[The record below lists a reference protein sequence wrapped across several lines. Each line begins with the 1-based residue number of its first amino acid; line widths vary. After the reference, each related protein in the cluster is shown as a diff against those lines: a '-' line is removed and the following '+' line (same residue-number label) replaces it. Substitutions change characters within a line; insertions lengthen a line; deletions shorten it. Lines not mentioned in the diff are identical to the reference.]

1 MTDYQ
6 DFFED
11 NANTE
16 SNVSLKESIEK
27 YTIHYRWFILSIL
40 VFLVFGFFYIR
51 YTEPQFDTTTTIL
64 LKKDKGGVLSDLT
77 LMPDMAFGSNNSFID
92 DEIQIIQSIP
102 VVSSVVNELKLNVKY
117 YNRTEIAKRFV
128 EVYKEKP
135 FELIIESID
144 STSAENL
151 TFFIE
156 IQNGSNFMLIEES
169 GKETNLKFGQN
180 FTVEN
185 KKMMVIPNLK
195 VLPKYKN
202 GYFKMEIEDFD
213 ETVDELRTDLTVEP
227 VSKTASSILIKLKSN
242 LPEKSEDLLNNIVLH
257 YINDAINDKNKI
269 ALKTAEFINNRI
281 IVLNEDLTKL
291 EKNVEVF
298 KTENKLTDISSEAK
312 QYILGQSEIEKKI
325 NETEIQLSLVKY
337 MRDYLD
343 NNPNEL
349 IPSNIGLQEP
359 NIVLNIEKYNQLFS
373 LRRNYLKVSTESNP
387 EVVTLANTLEDIR
400 GIIVEGLKNQ
410 KSSLTITLNN
420 FKKQD
425 NIVNS
430 KIGNIPRQE
439 REYRDI
445 FRQQQTK
452 EALFL
457 FLLQKR
463 EEATISAVSALP
475 SAKVINHAYTAK
487 KPVSPIKPLVL
498 LICIIIGFFIPFIV
512 IYIKNALDTKIKDSK
527 QLERLINIPILGNIA
542 RGENSERKI
551 LSKNDRST
559 VGESFRLLVA
569 NLEFLLND
577 NKECK
582 SILVTSTISG
592 EGKSFVSSN
601 LAANLAFTG
610 HKVVLIGLDLRVPKL
625 DEYFKITS
633 KYGVTH
639 FIKNN
644 DLAVDDLFN
653 RIEGVG
659 HLDVINSGLILPNF
673 IDIIKNN
680 RLNELISELKQRYDY
695 VIIDSA
701 PVGLVSDTLLLN
713 TIADLCLYV
722 VRANYL
728 DKRLL
733 EVPEKLKKDK
743 RFKDM
748 ILLLNDVDMNNF
760 KYGYG
765 NAYNYVEDHNDKS
778 TGLSKLIKRFKKE

>member
-11 NANTE
+11 NE
-16 SNVSLKESIEK
+16 SREGNVSLKEAIEK
-27 YTIHYRWFILSIL
+27 YLVHYRWFILSLI
-40 VFLVFGFFYIR
+40 VCMVFGSLYIR
-51 YTEPQFDTTTTIL
+51 YTEPQYDATTMIL

-77 LMPDMAFGSNNSFID
+77 LMPDMGFGSNNSFID
-92 DEIQIIQSIP
+92 DEVQIIKSIP
-102 VVSSVVNELKLNVKY
+102 VVSSVVNELKLHIQYFK
-117 YNRTEIAKRFV
+117 RTEITKRLV
-128 EVYKEKP
+128 EVYKERP
-135 FELIIESID
+135 FELIIKEAD
-144 STSAENL
+144 STIAENL
-151 TFFIE
+151 NFFIE
-156 IQNGSNFMLIEES
+156 IENENSFILIDEAGNENSLKYGEEFSIDKNKFVIMPNFSALR
-169 GKETNLKFGQN
+169 
-180 FTVEN
+180 
-185 KKMMVIPNLK
+185 
-195 VLPKYKN
+195 KYEKS
-202 GYFKMEIEDFD
+202 YFKMVINNFD
-213 ETVDELRTDLTVEP
+213 EVVDELRNDLVVEP
-227 VSKTASSILIKLKSN
+227 VSKTANSILIKLKSN
-242 LPEKSEDLLNNIVLH
+242 LPEKSKDILNSVVLH

-269 ALKTAEFINNRI
+269 ALKTAEFIDSRI
-281 IVLNEDLTKL
+281 SYLDEDLTKL

-298 KTENKLTDISSEAK
+298 KRENKLTDISSEAR
-312 QYILGQSEIEKKI
+312 QFIEGQSEIEKKI

-337 MRDYLD
+337 MRDYL
-343 NNPNEL
+343 NQNVNEL

-359 NIVLNIEKYNQLFS
+359 NIVLNIEKYNQLLS
-373 LRRNYLKVSTESNP
+373 LKRHYLKASTDLNP
-387 EVVTLANTLEDIR
+387 EVITLTSNLSDIR
-400 GIIVEGLKNQ
+400 GNIIEGLKNQ
-410 KSSLTITLNN
+410 NSSLTIALRN
-420 FKKQD
+420 FNKQN

-430 KIGNIPRQE
+430 KISNIPRQE

-475 SAKVINHAYTAK
+475 SAKVINHANSSK

-498 LICIIIGFFIPFIV
+498 LVSIMTGFLIPFVI
-512 IYIKNALDTKIKDSK
+512 IYIKNILDTKIKDSK
-527 QLERLINIPILGNIA
+527 QLEKLINIPILGNIA
-542 RGENSERKI
+542 RGENSERVI

-559 VGESFRLLVA
+559 LGESFRLLVA

-577 NKECK
+577 AKECK
-582 SILVTSTISG
+582 SVLVTSTISG
-592 EGKSFVSSN
+592 EGKSFISSN
-601 LAANLAFTG
+601 LAANLAFSG

-644 DLAVDDLFN
+644 DLVVDDLIN
-653 RIEGVG
+653 KIDKVPN
-659 HLDVINSGLILPNF
+659 LDVINSGLILPNF

-680 RLNELISELKQRYDY
+680 RLNELIAQLKERYDY

-713 TIADLCLYV
+713 SIADLCLYV
-722 VRANYL
+722 VRADYL

-765 NAYNYVEDHNDKS
+765 NAYNYVGNQNSKS
-778 TGLSKLIKRFKKE
+778 NVLSKLLDKIKNK

>member
-11 NANTE
+11 NTKTE

-27 YTIHYRWFILSIL
+27 YTIHYKWFILSIL
-40 VFLVFGFFYIR
+40 LFLIFGFFYIR

-77 LMPDMAFGSNNSFID
+77 LMPDMGFGSNNSFID
-92 DEIQIIQSIP
+92 DEIQIIKSIP

-117 YNRTEIAKRFV
+117 YNRTEITKRFV
-128 EVYKEKP
+128 EVYKQKP
-135 FELIIESID
+135 FELMIKSNDSMSI
-144 STSAENL
+144 ENL
-151 TFFIE
+151 IFYIE
-156 IQNGSNFMLIEES
+156 IQDQNNFVLIDES
-169 GKETNLKFGQN
+169 GKESNLKFGQSFN
-180 FTVEN
+180 LDN
-185 KKMMVIPNLK
+185 HKMVLIPNL
-195 VLPKYKN
+195 LMLSKYKSS
-202 GYFKMEIEDFD
+202 YFKMEIKDFD
-213 ETVDELRTDLTVEP
+213 EVVDVLRNDLIVEP
-227 VSKTASSILIKLKSN
+227 ISKTANSILIKLKSN
-242 LPEKSEDLLNNIVLH
+242 LPEKSEDVLNKIVLH
-257 YINDAINDKNKI
+257 YINDAINDKNRI

-281 IVLNEDLTKL
+281 VVLNEDLTKL
-291 EKNVEVF
+291 EKNVEEF

-325 NETEIQLSLVKY
+325 NETQIQLSLVKY

-343 NNPNEL
+343 NNPDEL

-359 NIVLNIEKYNQLFS
+359 NIVLNIEKHNQLFS
-373 LRRNYLKVSTESNP
+373 LKRNYLKVSTEFNP
-387 EVVTLANTLEDIR
+387 EVITLTNTLEDIR
-400 GIIVEGLKNQ
+400 GVIVEGLKNQ

-487 KPVSPIKPLVL
+487 KAVSPVKPMIL
-498 LICIIIGFFIPFIV
+498 LICIVIGFIIPFLF
-512 IYIKNALDTKIKDSK
+512 IYIKNVLDTKIKDSK
-527 QLERLINIPILGNIA
+527 QLEKLINIPILGNIA
-542 RGENSERKI
+542 RGENSERII
-551 LSKNDRST
+551 LKKNDRTT

-577 NKECK
+577 TKKCK
-582 SILVTSTISG
+582 SILITSTISG

-601 LAANLAFTG
+601 LAANLAFSG

-633 KYGVTH
+633 KFGVTH
-639 FIKNN
+639 YIK
-644 DLAVDDLFN
+644 DDQLVLDDIIN
-653 RIEGVG
+653 KIDGIE

-680 RLNELISELKQRYDY
+680 RLNDLITQLKEKYDY

-713 TIADLCLYV
+713 TVADLCLYV
-722 VRANYL
+722 VRADYL

-733 EVPEKLKKDK
+733 EVAEKLKKDK
-743 RFKDM
+743 RFKDI

-765 NAYNYVEDHNDKS
+765 NAYNYVDDQDKTAS
-778 TGLSKLIKRFKKE
+778 RFSKMLKNIKKK